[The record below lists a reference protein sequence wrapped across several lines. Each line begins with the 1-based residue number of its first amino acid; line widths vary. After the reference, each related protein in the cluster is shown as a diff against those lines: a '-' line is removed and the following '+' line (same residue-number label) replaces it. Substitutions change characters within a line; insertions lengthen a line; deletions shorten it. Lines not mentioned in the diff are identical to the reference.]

1 MPCSM
6 SCSSGPASGRVQLD
20 RAGVVDDAGER
31 QDRAVA
37 DHHVAGILR
46 DRRLIEHEVAR
57 GERSGIDPV
66 QRDRLAIGER
76 DHRVAGSVVGHM
88 RLDVAEAGEVGIA
101 DQIDLIRG
109 SVEAIDHVMPDRLR
123 EHEQVVAARAGQV
136 VVARPAR
143 RSASLVHKTSTLSK

>member
-1 MPCSM
+1 MAGAGDRVVHVGERDVGDR
-6 SCSSGPASGRVQLD
+6 SGDHVLAAVRQDDLAVALERDAVLDQLEVGLASGRVQLD

-46 DRRLIEHEVAR
+46 DRRLIEHEVVC
-57 GERSGIDPV
+57 GERSGIDPI

-76 DHRVAGSVVGHM
+76 DHRVAGSVVGRM

-101 DQIDLIRG
+101 DQIDLI
-109 SVEAIDHVMPDRLR
+109 
-123 EHEQVVAARAGQV
+123 
-136 VVARPAR
+136 
-143 RSASLVHKTSTLSK
+143 